1 MLIPNQS
8 GQTMTDFQLK
18 AAIEAILISAET
30 PVNIMTIA
38 GAVESPLAEVK
49 LAITE
54 LVSDYQSGFEGS
66 GRGFELREVG
76 GGWRIYVNPVHDWAV
91 KKLVSNENPAK
102 LSQAALETLAVIAY
116 KQPVSRGQVSQIR
129 GVNVDGVF
137 KTLLSRSLITELEVD
152 TETGASLF
160 GTSSLLLE
168 LLGINSLEQ
177 LPPISPL
184 LPDQDNFND

>member
-1 MLIPNQS
+1 
-8 GQTMTDFQLK
+8 MTDFQLR

-49 LAITE
+49 NAISELA
-54 LVSDYQSGFEGS
+54 SDYESGFEGS

-91 KKLVSNENPAK
+91 KKLVTNENPAK

-116 KQPVSRGQVSQIR
+116 KQPVTRGQISQIR
-129 GVNVDGVF
+129 GVNVDGVV
-137 KTLLSRSLITELEVD
+137 KTLMSRGLITELD
-152 TETGASLF
+152 ADRETGASLF

-168 LLGINSLEQ
+168 LLGINSLEE
-177 LPPISPL
+177 LPPISQL